1 MFSFFKKN
9 KNILNLLL
17 KIIAALFTDEEA
29 QFCNILPNGGI
40 KVHLRENMKIYTS
53 STKFWINGLQNFTN
67 IILKLNLIST
77 FQNFELC

>member
-1 MFSFFKKN
+1 MFSFFKK
-9 KNILNLLL
+9 I
-17 KIIAALFTDEEA
+17 KIFKFTFKDNRSIDEEA

-53 STKFWINGLQNFTN
+53 STKFWIHRLQNFTN